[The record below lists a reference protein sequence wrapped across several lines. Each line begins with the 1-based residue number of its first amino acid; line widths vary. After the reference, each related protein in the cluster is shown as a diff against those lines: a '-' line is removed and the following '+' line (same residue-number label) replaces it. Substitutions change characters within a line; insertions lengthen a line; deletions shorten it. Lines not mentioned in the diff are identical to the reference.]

1 MTLPETNMAP
11 VKWAIPTGNSSSK
24 HLFFRVSGRV
34 MVHVL
39 RSADQNL
46 GVHRSVNQ
54 TRTTARRPKIYTGRY
69 SKRTNFLM
77 DGNGVTQ
84 TFWTISREWFGSS
97 SNSST
102 NTGFKNGWL
111 CGTMNR
117 PVLWSTTPRCNLCQG
132 VVDKAMSL
140 VTFFGKIFPHQKDHS
155 WPVKLPPLTL
165 RKGLS

>member
-11 VKWAIPTGNSSSK
+11 AKWAIPTGNSSSN

-117 PVLWSTTPRCNLCQG
+117 PVLWSIYAEVQSLPRGSGQSDEPG
-132 VVDKAMSL
+132 D
-140 VTFFGKIFPHQKDHS
+140 FFLENFSP